1 MRSTIIKGMNT
12 GKEAKK
18 ARVCTEESDHSSD
31 INNESDDQLASDKS
45 EASDS
50 EIDAG
55 EGNGEGSTGL
65 DGEAHVGRSTLIM
78 TLATTL
84 SRITGFVRA
93 WALALALGAYAVSSA
108 YTAANN
114 MSNMIFELIAGGVLF
129 SVFIPTFMR
138 IRKERG
144 DESAWRFAGNL
155 MTLFAVVLG
164 AIALLG
170 MLFPRP
176 IMWTQYFLAGDYGDV
191 EALLDMA
198 SFFFRFFAIQAVFYG
213 VGMIIQALLNAQ
225 RKYLWA
231 SLGPVFNNLVVIVF
245 LLIASTMDITN
256 TSTLTFIA
264 VGTSLG
270 VLVMFLVMV
279 PALRKTGFKLYIGID
294 LRDPELRT
302 MLKLALPMIFYV
314 ACNLVAVSV
323 RNATAATTG
332 SESQAI
338 IFFASVWHNLP
349 YGIIA
354 VSIATAL
361 FTELSKA
368 ATEKNMVEF
377 KENLVSGLRTTTL
390 LMLPASA
397 LMFGLAGPLISLYVG
412 GRFTAED
419 AAITVAVLQ
428 TWAVSLVFF
437 AGFMYLLR
445 SFYSLSD
452 TWTPAIANFVLT
464 LVQIAGYLF
473 LTGNIVAHF
482 SLGVVGI
489 PISDGIF
496 FVLLFLTL
504 LYLLRRKIGSFDIR
518 SFVGVFAK
526 MTVVA
531 LIVGAFAYFG
541 SRLLTDTLAQGGF
554 IPDDRLLGIIV
565 VAVIGILGLALTAI
579 AARILGIEEINDF
592 GKLIQRKLS
601 RSKS

>member
-1 MRSTIIKGMNT
+1 MNT
-12 GKEAKK
+12 NEEAKM
-18 ARVCTEESDHSSD
+18 AEEHVHSSD
-31 INNESDDQLASDKS
+31 EHSDLKDEAASELTCDGSDEAVS
-45 EASDS
+45 ETPA
-50 EIDAG
+50 EDA
-55 EGNGEGSTGL
+55 GSTGL
-65 DGEAHVGRSTLIM
+65 EGEAQVGKSTLIM

-164 AIALLG
+164 AIALIG

-191 EALLDMA
+191 DALLDMA

-245 LLIASTMDITN
+245 LLIASTMDIRSE
-256 TSTLTFIA
+256 STLIFIA

-412 GRFTAED
+412 GRFTTED

-464 LVQIAGYLF
+464 LVQIGGYLF

-489 PISDGIF
+489 PVSDGIF

-504 LYLLRRKIGSFDIR
+504 LFLLRRKIGSFDIR

-541 SRLLTDTLAQGGF
+541 SRFLTDALMWRDL
-554 IPDDRLLGIIV
+554 IPDDRLLGIVV
-565 VAVIGILGLALTAI
+565 VAVIGVLGLALTAI
-579 AARILGIEEINDF
+579 AARLLGIEEINNF
-592 GKLIQRKLS
+592 GKMIRRKLS
-601 RSKS
+601 RSKG